1 MRPPEGA
8 LDELSSSVLAS
19 QGYSNINWDL
29 DTKDYERNLAASQG
43 FVTSILDLDVANVTL
58 GHIALLHD
66 IHEQTV
72 ATLTPWLI
80 DYVRTKGLQFV
91 TVSECIGIP
100 AYR

>member
-8 LDELSSSVLAS
+8 LDRLSSSVLAS
-19 QGYSNINWDL
+19 LGYSNILWDV
-29 DTKDYERNLAASQG
+29 DTKDYEKNLVASQQN
-43 FVTSILDLDVANVTL
+43 VTSIMDHDTATTL
-58 GHIALLHD
+58 GHIGLLHD

-80 DYVRTKGLQFV
+80 GYIKTKGLQFV
-91 TVSECIGIP
+91 TVSDCIGVP